1 MKYVLGKL
9 IHYFNILGIG
19 YYMMPNPDWKVKSNR
34 RVHIV
39 FAYPSNRSDLWMII
53 YYCCCANFAVSCFRW
68 HELCHLHTNCT
79 IYPSV
84 CNKQVQKLPLQESE
98 GVHATTLVTRRASLT
113 LSELLQQLFPSLWVL
128 HCDCIWQPICRGL
141 ILCSLSVF
149 YCIHLFIYLFNDL
162 LDLMFFQ
169 QWLQDCCLTGCST
182 M

>member
-9 IHYFNILGIG
+9 IHYFNVLGIG
-19 YYMMPNPDWKVKSNR
+19 YYMMPNPDRKVKSNR

-53 YYCCCANFAVSCFRW
+53 YYRCCANFAVSCLRW

-79 IYPSV
+79 RYPSV

-128 HCDCIWQPICRGL
+128 HCDCIWLPICR
-141 ILCSLSVF
+141 INVMFIISLLLYS
-149 YCIHLFIYLFNDL
+149 FIYLL
-162 LDLMFFQ
+162 I
-169 QWLQDCCLTGCST
+169 
-182 M
+182 